1 MIPSQLSNVGIFYE
15 TEIGGSTF
23 HCLNL
28 GSTSSTL
35 SMHFAYIRLLGN
47 LCRVVSYNKTE
58 IWRVKLKA
66 RLLEARSV
74 QCMPSTPQA

>member
-47 LCRVVSYNKTE
+47 LCRVVS
-58 IWRVKLKA
+58 
-66 RLLEARSV
+66 
-74 QCMPSTPQA
+74 